1 MLCVHMHV
9 YIHDMYNYIY
19 MVCVYIKYTYIYI
32 CITDICTL
40 FLQFAGTLPQE
51 SNLAIQGEEKRGGE
65 GIPFSKHC
73 RTGPKSLQSL
83 TREMGEM
90 LSFLKLKPLLLLQLG
105 SVCKIIK
112 KHPRSV
118 DGGHQKRSLICE
130 EQIQI

>member
-1 MLCVHMHV
+1 M
-9 YIHDMYNYIY
+9 YILNIP
-19 MVCVYIKYTYIYI
+19 IYIYI

-40 FLQFAGTLPQE
+40 LLQFAGTLPQE

-112 KHPRSV
+112 KTSPFCGWWS
-118 DGGHQKRSLICE
+118 SE
-130 EQIQI
+130 EVSHL